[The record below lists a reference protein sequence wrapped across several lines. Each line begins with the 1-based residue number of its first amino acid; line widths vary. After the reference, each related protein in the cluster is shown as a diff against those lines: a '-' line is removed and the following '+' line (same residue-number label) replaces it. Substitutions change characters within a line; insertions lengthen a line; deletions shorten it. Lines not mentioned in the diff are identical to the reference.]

1 MNTRQALRIL
11 EAALLCAAQPLSMR
25 DLVSLFDQ
33 VLTPDTLRSLLDDL
47 AIEWAERGLELRQ
60 VASGWRFQSR
70 PELRDHLDRLN
81 PEKPQKYSR
90 AAMETLAI
98 IAYRQPVTRGEME
111 DIRGVTIHSSVIK
124 QFEDRN
130 WIEVIGHRD
139 TVGRPALYAT
149 TPQFLADLGCCL
161 STNSQ
166 AWGQMQALGCPNC
179 PCCQVLQ
186 HSGHRLRVRRI
197 CLPMSLGWKPICRLQ
212 LIQDSYSEAP

>member
-149 TPQFLADLGCCL
+149 TPQFLADLGLL
-161 STNSQ
+161 SLDQLPSLG
-166 AWGQMQALGCPNC
+166 ADAGSGLPELSMLPGFAALGAPVAGSEDMFAN
-179 PCCQVLQ
+179 V
-186 HSGHRLRVRRI
+186 SRVETD
-197 CLPMSLGWKPICRLQ
+197 LSAPIDPR
-212 LIQDSYSEAP
+212 